1 MLTQQDFA
9 DRYHCNDQIRIRKTF
24 SSMNIA
30 IEDPAQPDIIALLE
44 HGDAEAASLYPA
56 ESNHLLPI
64 DALREPSVFF
74 HVARDAAGTALA
86 TGAVVL
92 KGDWAEI
99 KRMWVEPQAR
109 GQGLSKTILSTLE
122 LKARAQGVRWLRLE
136 TGVDSHSAIGLYR
149 RAGFVTREPFAD
161 YRPDP
166 LSVFMEKDL
175 SPKTTV

>member
-1 MLTQQDFA
+1 MASITALKDLPP
-9 DRYHCNDQIRIRKTF
+9 
-24 SSMNIA
+24 MNIA
-30 IEDPAQPDIIALLE
+30 IEDPAQADIVILLE
-44 HGDAEAASLYPA
+44 HGDAEAARLYPA

-64 DALREPSVFF
+64 DALREPNVLF
-74 HVARDAAGTALA
+74 HVARDASGTALA

-109 GQGLSKTILSTLE
+109 GQGLSKAMLARLE
-122 LKARAQGVRWLRLE
+122 QLARAHRVRWLRLE
-136 TGVDSHSAIGLYR
+136 TGVDSHSALGLYAS
-149 RAGFVTREPFAD
+149 AGFIAREPFAD

-175 SPKTTV
+175 SMETTA

>member
-1 MLTQQDFA
+1 MALISSLKD
-9 DRYHCNDQIRIRKTF
+9 IP
-24 SSMNIA
+24 SMNIA
-30 IEDPAQPDIIALLE
+30 IEDPAQADIITLLE
-44 HGDAEAASLYPA
+44 HGDAEAAALYPA

-64 DALREPSVFF
+64 DALREPSVLF

-109 GQGLSKTILSTLE
+109 GQGLSKTILARLE
-122 LKARAQGVRWLRLE
+122 QQARAHGVRWLRLE
-136 TGVDSHSAIGLYR
+136 TGIDSHSALGLYA
-149 RAGFVTREPFAD
+149 RAGFVAREPFAD

-175 SPKTTV
+175 SLETTA

>member
-1 MLTQQDFA
+1 
-9 DRYHCNDQIRIRKTF
+9 
-24 SSMNIA
+24 MNIA
-30 IEDPAQPDIIALLE
+30 IEDPAQPDIVSLLE

-64 DALREPSVFF
+64 DALREPNVLF
-74 HVARDAAGTALA
+74 HVARDASGAALA

-109 GQGLSKTILSTLE
+109 GQGLSKTMLATLE
-122 LKARAQGVRWLRLE
+122 LKARAHGVRWLRLE
-136 TGVDSHSAIGLYR
+136 TGIDSHSALGLYR
-149 RAGFVTREPFAD
+149 RAGFVAREPFAD
-161 YRPDP
+161 YHPDP

-175 SPKTTV
+175 SAHAAA

>member
-1 MLTQQDFA
+1 
-9 DRYHCNDQIRIRKTF
+9 
-24 SSMNIA
+24 MNIA
-30 IEDPAQPDIIALLE
+30 IEDPAQTDIITLLE
-44 HGDAEAASLYPA
+44 HGDAEAAKLYPA

-64 DALREPSVFF
+64 DALREPNVLF
-74 HVARDAAGTALA
+74 HVARDTSGTALA

-109 GQGLSKTILSTLE
+109 GQGLSRTILTTLE
-122 LKARAQGVRWLRLE
+122 QQARAHGVRWLRLE
-136 TGVDSHSAIGLYR
+136 TGIDSHSALGLYTK
-149 RAGFVTREPFAD
+149 AGFAAREPFAD

-175 SPKTTV
+175 SVKTTA

>member
-1 MLTQQDFA
+1 
-9 DRYHCNDQIRIRKTF
+9 
-24 SSMNIA
+24 MNIA

-44 HGDAEAASLYPA
+44 HGDAEAARLYPA
-56 ESNHLLPI
+56 ESNHLLPL
-64 DALREPSVFF
+64 DSLREASVLF
-74 HVARDAAGTALA
+74 HVARDASGTALA

-109 GQGLSKTILSTLE
+109 GQGLSRAILARLE
-122 LKARAQGVRWLRLE
+122 QQARVHGVRWLRLE
-136 TGVDSHSAIGLYR
+136 TGIDSHSALGLYG
-149 RAGFVTREPFAD
+149 RAGFVVREPFAE

-175 SPKTTV
+175 ATAATASAQ

>member
-1 MLTQQDFA
+1 
-9 DRYHCNDQIRIRKTF
+9 
-24 SSMNIA
+24 MNIA
-30 IEDPAQPDIIALLE
+30 VEDPAQPDIIILLE

-56 ESNHLLPI
+56 ESNHLLSI
-64 DALREPSVFF
+64 DALLEPNVLF
-74 HVARDAAGTALA
+74 HVARDASGTALA

-99 KRMWVEPQAR
+99 KRMWVEPRAR
-109 GQGLSKTILSTLE
+109 GQGLARTMLAALE
-122 LKARAQGVRWLRLE
+122 LKARAHGVRCLRLE
-136 TGVDSHSAIGLYR
+136 TGIDSHSALGLYR

-175 SPKTTV
+175 FMETAA